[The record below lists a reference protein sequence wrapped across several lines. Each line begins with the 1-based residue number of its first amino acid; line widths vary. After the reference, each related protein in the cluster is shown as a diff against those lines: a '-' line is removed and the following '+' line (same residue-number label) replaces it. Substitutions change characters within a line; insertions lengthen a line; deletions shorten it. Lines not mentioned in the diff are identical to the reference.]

1 VVTPTFE
8 RAQLWGR
15 DHKERIMKTSRN
27 LKRYVARVCVAGGMG
42 LAAVGLTAGI
52 GHADPS
58 PAPHLPGRPVA
69 EQPSS
74 GPSTH
79 SIANDR
85 RFLQTTL
92 TTLSAGGQINQQAQ
106 LQLQMTMDR
115 FSKSTTTESNVM
127 KNQDDA
133 LLAMLN
139 NLKG

>member
-1 VVTPTFE
+1 
-8 RAQLWGR
+8 
-15 DHKERIMKTSRN
+15 MNTSRN
-27 LKRYVARVCVAGGMG
+27 LKRYVARIYVAGGMG

-52 GHADPS
+52 AHADPS
-58 PAPHLPGRPVA
+58 PAPHVPGRPVS

-74 GPSTH
+74 GPSPS

-85 RFLQTTL
+85 RFLQATL
-92 TTLSAGGQINQQAQ
+92 ATLSSGGQISQETQ

-127 KNQDDA
+127 KKQDEA

>member
-1 VVTPTFE
+1 
-8 RAQLWGR
+8 
-15 DHKERIMKTSRN
+15 MNTSRK
-27 LKRYVARVCVAGGMG
+27 LKRYVARVFVAGGMG

-52 GHADPS
+52 AHADPS
-58 PAPHLPGRPVA
+58 PAPHIPGRPVA

-74 GPSTH
+74 GPSPT

-85 RFLQTTL
+85 RFLQATL
-92 TTLSAGGQINQQAQ
+92 ATLSSGGQIDQQAQ

-115 FSKSTTTESNVM
+115 FSKSITTESNVM
-127 KNQDDA
+127 KKQDDA

>member
-1 VVTPTFE
+1 
-8 RAQLWGR
+8 
-15 DHKERIMKTSRN
+15 MNTSRK
-27 LKRYVARVCVAGGMG
+27 LKRYVARVLLAGGMG

-52 GHADPS
+52 AHADPS
-58 PAPHLPGRPVA
+58 PAPHIPGRPVA

-74 GPSTH
+74 GPSPI

-85 RFLQTTL
+85 RFLQATL
-92 TTLSAGGQINQQAQ
+92 ATLSSGGQINQEAQ

-115 FSKSTTTESNVM
+115 FSRSITTESNVM
-127 KNQDDA
+127 KKQDDA

>member
-1 VVTPTFE
+1 M
-8 RAQLWGR
+8 
-15 DHKERIMKTSRN
+15 DISRN
-27 LKRYVARVCVAGGMG
+27 LKRYVARVFVAGGMG
-42 LAAVGLTAGI
+42 LAAVGPAAGI

-58 PAPHLPGRPVA
+58 PAPHLPGRPAA

-74 GPSTH
+74 GPSPT

-85 RFLQTTL
+85 RFLQATL
-92 TTLSAGGQINQQAQ
+92 ATLSSGGQIDQQAQ

-115 FSKSTTTESNVM
+115 FSKSITTESNVM
-127 KNQDDA
+127 KKQDDA

>member
-1 VVTPTFE
+1 
-8 RAQLWGR
+8 
-15 DHKERIMKTSRN
+15 MKTSRN

-52 GHADPS
+52 AHADPS

-69 EQPSS
+69 GQPSS
-74 GPSTH
+74 GPSPS

-92 TTLSAGGQINQQAQ
+92 ATLSSGGQINQQAQ

-115 FSKSTTTESNVM
+115 FSKSITTESNVM
-127 KNQDDA
+127 KKQDDA